1 MTAHIAKQQKQQHCQ
16 IRFVMCSKVEL
27 NNVTAFHLYRAPS
40 LCFLSSVAV
49 VMVWCGGVV
58 VVVVWCGGG
67 GGGGVVV
74 VVWWWWCGVGRVV

>member
-49 VMVWCGGVV
+49 VMVWWCGVV
-58 VVVVWCGGG
+58 VVLVCCWVLWCGVVVVWC
-67 GGGGVVV
+67 VQNS
-74 VVWWWWCGVGRVV
+74 